1 MSAVPWRVRA
11 ATVADAPAVA
21 AARYRDHPEAANA
34 VAHYAHWL
42 APKIARDEYLGFLA
56 FVDDALVAGAGAVL
70 LDWGPR
76 LDSGPVHTLAR
87 VNNIFTVEG
96 WRRRGLARLL
106 ATHVLEACRARRLVY
121 VMLAGSDM
129 GQPLYQSLGF
139 EFKRNEMVLR
149 LTDGYAP
156 AAPRTNSGSS

>member
-1 MSAVPWRVRA
+1 MGAAPWRVRA
-11 ATVADAPAVA
+11 ATVADASAIA
-21 AARYRDHPEAANA
+21 AARYRDHPEATDA

-42 APKIARDEYLGFLA
+42 GPKIARDEYVGFLA

-87 VNNIFTVEG
+87 LNNVFTVEA

-106 ATHVLEACRARRLVY
+106 TARLLSECRARGLVY
-121 VMLAGSDM
+121 VTLAGSDS
-129 GQPLYQSLGF
+129 GQALYQSLGF
-139 EFKRNEMVLR
+139 DFKRNEMMLR
-149 LTDGYAP
+149 LTD
-156 AAPRTNSGSS
+156 S